1 MCIGWADLR
10 ERAAP
15 EVADRQRRLA
25 AARSSD
31 EMGDG
36 ACFILFFYIYKK
48 NTFLPISV
56 MRWAMVRQSPRAR
69 AIAEILKSLF
79 PIIYMISSH

>member
-1 MCIGWADLR
+1 MHIHIHTYTCIYVHVHVYAYVCVSACVCLGWADLR

-36 ACFILFFYIYKK
+36 ASEPSRKG
-48 NTFLPISV
+48 NRRNS
-56 MRWAMVRQSPRAR
+56 Q
-69 AIAEILKSLF
+69 KSF
-79 PIIYMISSH
+79 P